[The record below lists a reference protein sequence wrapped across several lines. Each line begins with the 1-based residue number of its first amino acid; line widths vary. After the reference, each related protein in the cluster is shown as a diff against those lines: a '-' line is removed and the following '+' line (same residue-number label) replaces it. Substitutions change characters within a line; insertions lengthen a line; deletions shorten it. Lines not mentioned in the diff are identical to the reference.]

1 MVMTSV
7 IYSHQE
13 RKFSV
18 LEIWMKSHTSDLT
31 SVKSDLQIT
40 GGDLKKKV
48 AELQN
53 SVFSLSS
60 YLNMSGSNN
69 PMTRD
74 MQIKK
79 LSNIETLMT
88 GLGSSLSS
96 LASKQENL
104 QKLGEHWTAPAGCV
118 MLTTY
123 LGGYVKLTDGPEAF
137 NVGNLLTSGCTE
149 SGWIPFTNSCY
160 LFSHDTMNWTKAKD
174 YCKEK
179 GALLLKTEDASER
192 EWEFVTSIAKAQE
205 YWIGLTDQN
214 TGQWRWVDDSP
225 YTMNKAQWSPGQPD
239 NWNQHGLGE
248 EGEDCGHITKIGMDC
263 SKEYSRM
270 EVESEP
276 KKSFWR
282 GLPCKKQTGILVI
295 LGTVYMTVF
304 MVMTFVIYSH
314 QERNFSMLQSWMN
327 SHTSDLTS
335 VKSDFQIT
343 GGDLEK
349 KVAELQTLV
358 SSLSSHMNTSGPS
371 SPMARDPDDRS
382 WLSLNSLASKQ
393 EENLQKLERR
403 QDASHTEV
411 KSLMDSLSSAA
422 SELRDKLTTDSLMT
436 SVFSTSR
443 TQRILTV
450 MLKSLSELKHSVEQI
465 RSSIQTLSYKL
476 SFTNLLTPGCTE
488 PDWIPFRNSCY
499 LFSDNTMNWTE
510 AKDYCEEKCY
520 LFSCDVISWTKANYY
535 CVIIIKSRQG
545 MLLLKIEDASE
556 REFVSNKQT
565 HTFFLKTLQS
575 LFH

>member
-1 MVMTSV
+1 MEMDYTGEYSKMEMECEPRQSFQRD
-7 IYSHQE
+7 SHQE

-104 QKLGEHWTAPAGCV
+104 QKLERQQDVSCSQRI
-118 MLTTY
+118 
-123 LGGYVKLTDGPEAF
+123 LGDMSSSLTDLKHLMWEVKSSIATLHKLSLS
-137 NVGNLLTSGCTE
+137 NLLTSGCTE

-248 EGEDCGHITKIGMDC
+248 EGEDCGHITVYGLLNDAHC
-263 SKEYSRM
+263 SH
-270 EVESEP
+270 
-276 KKSFWR
+276 KKKYI
-282 GLPCKKQTGILVI
+282 CEMKKQ
-295 LGTVYMTVF
+295 
-304 MVMTFVIYSH
+304 
-314 QERNFSMLQSWMN
+314 
-327 SHTSDLTS
+327 D
-335 VKSDFQIT
+335 
-343 GGDLEK
+343 
-349 KVAELQTLV
+349 
-358 SSLSSHMNTSGPS
+358 
-371 SPMARDPDDRS
+371 
-382 WLSLNSLASKQ
+382 
-393 EENLQKLERR
+393 
-403 QDASHTEV
+403 
-411 KSLMDSLSSAA
+411 
-422 SELRDKLTTDSLMT
+422 
-436 SVFSTSR
+436 
-443 TQRILTV
+443 
-450 MLKSLSELKHSVEQI
+450 
-465 RSSIQTLSYKL
+465 
-476 SFTNLLTPGCTE
+476 
-488 PDWIPFRNSCY
+488 
-499 LFSDNTMNWTE
+499 
-510 AKDYCEEKCY
+510 
-520 LFSCDVISWTKANYY
+520 
-535 CVIIIKSRQG
+535 
-545 MLLLKIEDASE
+545 
-556 REFVSNKQT
+556 
-565 HTFFLKTLQS
+565 
-575 LFH
+575 